1 MCQNW
6 VLYNY
11 VATCSCHAHVKN
23 NFKYMSPQN
32 DRDEKGS
39 FVSCYNYHV
48 GMFSK
53 RQLLDSQ
60 CQDMKLKKF
69 QIKLS
74 NDIKAKH
81 IRSHSL
87 SKWASF
93 EKVKSGF
100 GASVT
105 KQRSTYSPSAGTE
118 NQNRKQKEKSE
129 LCGTALLNRQPRKAC
144 QSGARTKKK

>member
-1 MCQNW
+1 MN
-6 VLYNY
+6 
-11 VATCSCHAHVKN
+11 
-23 NFKYMSPQN
+23 
-32 DRDEKGS
+32 
-39 FVSCYNYHV
+39 
-48 GMFSK
+48 
-53 RQLLDSQ
+53 SQ
-60 CQDMKLKKF
+60 CQEKQFIIF
-69 QIKLS
+69 QRKLS

-129 LCGTALLNRQPRKAC
+129 LCGTALLNRQPRKGWEREPKRNKLGLRLGLKP
-144 QSGARTKKK
+144 SGELEML

>member
-1 MCQNW
+1 MIQ
-6 VLYNY
+6 
-11 VATCSCHAHVKN
+11 TKT
-23 NFKYMSPQN
+23 
-32 DRDEKGS
+32 GS

-48 GMFSK
+48 GK

-60 CQDMKLKKF
+60 CQDMKFKIF

-129 LCGTALLNRQPRKAC
+129 LCGTALLNRQTRKAGSENQKERKRC
-144 QSGARTKKK
+144 

>member
-1 MCQNW
+1 M
-6 VLYNY
+6 LGY
-11 VATCSCHAHVKN
+11 TIH
-23 NFKYMSPQN
+23 NFPA
-32 DRDEKGS
+32 
-39 FVSCYNYHV
+39 
-48 GMFSK
+48 
-53 RQLLDSQ
+53 
-60 CQDMKLKKF
+60 
-69 QIKLS
+69 KLS

-129 LCGTALLNRQPRKAC
+129 LCGTALLNRQPRK
-144 QSGARTKKK
+144 GREREPKRKKNLG